1 MSDHISFLAVSLA
14 ADFHSC
20 LVCNSGNEIINEALV
35 ARVQQRKAHEADIV
49 RRIKMKLEKI
59 KLRQRRL
66 GKDIE
71 LTDHY
76 QGWLSFVMSYYHVII
91 SCFVMIK
98 ILWDK
103 QQKLLFQRWFY
114 IAFTSKFCSNYTK
127 LALLTVSYGCWL

>member
-1 MSDHISFLAVSLA
+1 M
-14 ADFHSC
+14 
-20 LVCNSGNEIINEALV
+20 

-76 QGWLSFVMSYYHVII
+76 QG
-91 SCFVMIK
+91 
-98 ILWDK
+98 
-103 QQKLLFQRWFY
+103 
-114 IAFTSKFCSNYTK
+114 
-127 LALLTVSYGCWL
+127 